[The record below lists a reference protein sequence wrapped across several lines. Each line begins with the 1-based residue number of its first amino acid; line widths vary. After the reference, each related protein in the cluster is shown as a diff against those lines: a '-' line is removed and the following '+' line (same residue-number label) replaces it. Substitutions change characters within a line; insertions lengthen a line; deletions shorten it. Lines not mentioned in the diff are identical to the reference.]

1 MTRILSIETATN
13 ICSIAIHENE
23 TCIHISEISE
33 PQAHS
38 AKLTVLI
45 EEMLAHASFTIKDF
59 DAIAISE
66 GPGSYTGLRIGTS
79 VAKGLCYAADLPL
92 ITINTLEALALQYT
106 LNSKKS
112 IPENAILCPMI
123 DARRMEVYTAQ
134 FDAYITQ
141 LQKTHPLV
149 VTEETIQLFESH
161 KSYYLFGDGS
171 QKLQEIL
178 SAPHIHFVPNITCS
192 SESVGQI
199 AYSQYK
205 QGNFADVAYF
215 EPFYLKNFQAT
226 TPKKQL

>member
-1 MTRILSIETATN
+1 MTRILSIETATTV
-13 ICSIAIHENE
+13 CSVAIHENE
-23 TCIHISEISE
+23 KCSHISEISE

-45 EEMLAHASFTIKDF
+45 EEMLAHTSLSIQDF

-92 ITINTLEALALQYT
+92 ITINTLEALALQYS
-106 LNSKKS
+106 LKS
-112 IPENAILCPMI
+112 QKSLPDNAILCPMI

-134 FDAYITQ
+134 FNTQITQ

-149 VTEETIQLFESH
+149 VTEETIHLFDTQN
-161 KSYYLFGDGS
+161 SYYLFGDGS

-178 SAPHIHFVPNITCS
+178 SAAHIHFIPDITCS
-192 SESVGQI
+192 SESIGQI
-199 AYSQYK
+199 AYYQYN

>member
-1 MTRILSIETATN
+1 MTRILSIETATS
-13 ICSIAIHENE
+13 ICSVAIHEDE
-23 TCIHISEISE
+23 QCSHISEISE

-45 EEMLAHASFTIKDF
+45 EEMLAHASLSIQDF
-59 DAIAISE
+59 NAIAISE

-92 ITINTLEALALQYT
+92 ITINTLESLTLQY
-106 LNSKKS
+106 
-112 IPENAILCPMI
+112 IPKLQESLPDKAILCPMI

-134 FDAYITQ
+134 FNAGMTQ
-141 LQKTHPLV
+141 LQKTQPLV
-149 VTEETIQLFESH
+149 VTEETIHLFDAQN
-161 KSYYLFGDGS
+161 SYYLFGDGS
-171 QKLQEIL
+171 QKLQDIL
-178 SAPHIHFVPNITCS
+178 SAAHIHFVPNITCS
-192 SESVGQI
+192 SESVGRI
-199 AYSQYK
+199 AYSQYN